1 MVWMPFL
8 GRRKPVGM
16 DADVNNSLGFAT
28 QTPKAKIATEG
39 DFRPRK
45 G

>member
-1 MVWMPFL
+1 MDAGLNNFL
-8 GRRKPVGM
+8 GL
-16 DADVNNSLGFAT
+16 AL
-28 QTPKAKIATEG
+28 QTPKANIATEG

>member
-1 MVWMPFL
+1 
-8 GRRKPVGM
+8 M
-16 DADVNNSLGFAT
+16 DAGLSRFMGFAL